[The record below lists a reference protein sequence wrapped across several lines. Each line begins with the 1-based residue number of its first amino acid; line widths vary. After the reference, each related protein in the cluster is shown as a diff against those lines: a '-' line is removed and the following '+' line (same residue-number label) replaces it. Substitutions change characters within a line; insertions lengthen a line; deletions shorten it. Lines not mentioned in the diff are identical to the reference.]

1 LVQVLGADRAAG
13 DPLAAAPTMVQDNF
27 LPCRLIEM
35 LPLGEISVC
44 KLMVHG
50 APEGEHV
57 SLNLSTALLR
67 GLHASVGA
75 ELLLHLPPQA
85 LHIMPLR

>member
-1 LVQVLGADRAAG
+1 VLGADRAHG
-13 DPLAAAPTMVQDNF
+13 DTLSAAPTTLQDNF
-27 LPCRLIEM
+27 LPCSLIEM

-44 KLMVHG
+44 KLRVHS
-50 APEGEHV
+50 APEGDHV

-67 GLHASVGA
+67 GLRASVGT